1 MGGIFFCVSCN
12 RLHPADIEG
21 RLRVCVSASA
31 LHEFWKPRDRT
42 IMYRGNSEH
51 VDYLTI
57 PGAPILE
64 LMTVFKREYGEVNKA
79 LDVVLVGVNFHSG

>member
-1 MGGIFFCVSCN
+1 
-12 RLHPADIEG
+12 
-21 RLRVCVSASA
+21 
-31 LHEFWKPRDRT
+31 
-42 IMYRGNSEH
+42 MYRGNSEH